1 MFKNARS
8 ANSHSPFPVSLQ
20 RRQPFFTFFP
30 FYRFLSTAP
39 ALFLPFSLF
48 TVSFQRRQPFLPFS
62 LFTVSFQQRQPFFYL
77 FPFLPFPFNGASP
90 FLPFYPFTFLPLNIF
105 HHFLQPVYCVRQILS
120 EAVVCEQI
128 MVVSGREGRVEGCV
142 HFFDILRDGI
152 FYIVLLPI
160 HGRMFIH
167 APFLMEK
174 AERLFHAVFRYLLR
188 VFCAHDSLFFLVF
201 PCKITHNLSN
211 PFILPFVFILPRA
224 SFLL

>member
-1 MFKNARS
+1 MYKNARS
-8 ANSHSPFPVSLQ
+8 ANSLSPFPVSLQ
-20 RRQPFFTFFP
+20 R
-30 FYRFLSTAP
+30 
-39 ALFLPFSLF
+39 
-48 TVSFQRRQPFLPFS
+48 
-62 LFTVSFQQRQPFFYL
+62 RQPFFYL
-77 FPFLPFPFNGASP
+77 FPFLPFPFNGASL
-90 FLPFYPFTFLPLNIF
+90 FLPFDPFTFLPLNIF

-128 MVVSGREGRVEGCV
+128 MAVSGREGRVEGCV

-188 VFCAHDSLFFLVF
+188 VFCAHDSLLLNA
-201 PCKITHNLSN
+201 PCLK
-211 PFILPFVFILPRA
+211 FINCTFA
-224 SFLL
+224 SVV

>member
-8 ANSHSPFPVSLQ
+8 ANSLSPFPVSL
-20 RRQPFFTFFP
+20 
-30 FYRFLSTAP
+30 
-39 ALFLPFSLF
+39 
-48 TVSFQRRQPFLPFS
+48 QRRQPFLPFS
-62 LFTVSFQQRQPFFYL
+62 LFTVSFQRRQPFFYL
-77 FPFLPFPFNGASP
+77 FPFLPFPFNGASL

-188 VFCAHDSLFFLVF
+188 VFCAHDSLLLNAS
-201 PCKITHNLSN
+201 CLK
-211 PFILPFVFILPRA
+211 FINCTFA
-224 SFLL
+224 SVV

>member
-1 MFKNARS
+1 MREAQTAIPLFRFPFNGA
-8 ANSHSPFPVSLQ
+8 SPFLPFSFLPFPFNGAS
-20 RRQPFFTFFP
+20 PFFTFFP
-30 FYRFLSTAP
+30 FYRFPSTAP
-39 ALFLPFSLF
+39 ALFLPF
-48 TVSFQRRQPFLPFS
+48 P

-77 FPFLPFPFNGASP
+77 FTL
-90 FLPFYPFTFLPLNIF
+90 LPLNIF

-128 MVVSGREGRVEGCV
+128 MAVSGREGRVEGCV

-188 VFCAHDSLFFLVF
+188 VFCAHDSLLLNAS
-201 PCKITHNLSN
+201 CLK
-211 PFILPFVFILPRA
+211 FINCTFA
-224 SFLL
+224 SVV

>member
-8 ANSHSPFPVSLQ
+8 ANSLSPFPISLQ
-20 RRQPFFTFFP
+20 RRQPFFYLFTFLPFPFNSASPFFTFFP

-39 ALFLPFSLF
+39 ALF
-48 TVSFQRRQPFLPFS
+48 
-62 LFTVSFQQRQPFFYL
+62 YL
-77 FPFLPFPFNGASP
+77 FPFLPFPFNGASL

-188 VFCAHDSLFFLVF
+188 VFCAHDSLLLNAS
-201 PCKITHNLSN
+201 CLK
-211 PFILPFVFILPRA
+211 FINCTFA
-224 SFLL
+224 SVV

>member
-8 ANSHSPFPVSLQ
+8 ANSLSPFPVSLQ

-30 FYRFLSTAP
+30 FYCFPSTAPAFFTFFPFYRFLSTAP
-39 ALFLPFSLF
+39 ALFLP
-48 TVSFQRRQPFLPFS
+48 V
-62 LFTVSFQQRQPFFYL
+62 
-77 FPFLPFPFNGASP
+77 
-90 FLPFYPFTFLPLNIF
+90 YPFTFLPLNIF

-188 VFCAHDSLFFLVF
+188 VFCAHDSLLLNAS
-201 PCKITHNLSN
+201 CLK
-211 PFILPFVFILPRA
+211 FINCTFA
-224 SFLL
+224 SVV

>member
-8 ANSHSPFPVSLQ
+8 ANSLSPF
-20 RRQPFFTFFP
+20 
-30 FYRFLSTAP
+30 
-39 ALFLPFSLF
+39 
-48 TVSFQRRQPFLPFS
+48 
-62 LFTVSFQQRQPFFYL
+62 
-77 FPFLPFPFNGASP
+77 PFPFNGASP
-90 FLPFYPFTFLPLNIF
+90 FFTFLPFYLFTFKAPFLPLNIF

-128 MVVSGREGRVEGCV
+128 MTVSGREGRVEGCV
-142 HFFDILRDGI
+142 HFFDILRDCI

-188 VFCAHDSLFFLVF
+188 VFCAHDSLLLNAY
-201 PCKITHNLSN
+201 CLK
-211 PFILPFVFILPRA
+211 FINCTFA
-224 SFLL
+224 SVV

>member
-8 ANSHSPFPVSLQ
+8 ANSLSPFPVSLQ
-20 RRQPFFTFFP
+20 R
-30 FYRFLSTAP
+30 
-39 ALFLPFSLF
+39 
-48 TVSFQRRQPFLPFS
+48 
-62 LFTVSFQQRQPFFYL
+62 RQPFFYL

-90 FLPFYPFTFLPLNIF
+90 FFTFFPFYRFPSTAPALFLPFYPFTFLPLNIF

-128 MVVSGREGRVEGCV
+128 MAVSGREGRVEGCV

-188 VFCAHDSLFFLVF
+188 VFCAHDSLLLNAS
-201 PCKITHNLSN
+201 CLK
-211 PFILPFVFILPRA
+211 FINCTFA
-224 SFLL
+224 SVV

>member
-8 ANSHSPFPVSLQ
+8 ANSLSPFPVSL
-20 RRQPFFTFFP
+20 
-30 FYRFLSTAP
+30 
-39 ALFLPFSLF
+39 
-48 TVSFQRRQPFLPFS
+48 QRRQPFLPFS

-90 FLPFYPFTFLPLNIF
+90 FLPFYLFTLLPLNIF

-160 HGRMFIH
+160 YGRMFIH

-188 VFCAHDSLFFLVF
+188 VFCVHDSLIFLVF

>member
-1 MFKNARS
+1 MREAQT
-8 ANSHSPFPVSLQ
+8 AFPLF
-20 RRQPFFTFFP
+20 RFP
-30 FYRFLSTAP
+30 FNGAS
-39 ALFLPFSLF
+39 LFLPFS
-48 TVSFQRRQPFLPFS
+48 
-62 LFTVSFQQRQPFFYL
+62 
-77 FPFLPFPFNGASP
+77 FLPFPFNCASP
-90 FLPFYPFTFLPLNIF
+90 FLPLNIF

-128 MVVSGREGRVEGCV
+128 MAVSGREGRVEGCV

>member
-8 ANSHSPFPVSLQ
+8 ANSLSPFPVSLQ
-20 RRQPFFTFFP
+20 RRQPFFTFLP

-39 ALFLPFSLF
+39 ALFYLFFPFYRILSTAPAL
-48 TVSFQRRQPFLPFS
+48 FLPFFS
-62 LFTVSFQQRQPFFYL
+62 
-77 FPFLPFPFNGASP
+77 
-90 FLPFYPFTFLPLNIF
+90 FTFLPLNIF

-128 MVVSGREGRVEGCV
+128 MAVSGREGRVEGCV

-188 VFCAHDSLFFLVF
+188 VFCAHDSLLLNAS
-201 PCKITHNLSN
+201 CLK
-211 PFILPFVFILPRA
+211 FINCTFA
-224 SFLL
+224 SVV

>member
-1 MFKNARS
+1 MREAQTAFPLFRF
-8 ANSHSPFPVSLQ
+8 PFNGASLFLPFSLFTVSLQ
-20 RRQPFFTFFP
+20 RRQPFFSLFP

-48 TVSFQRRQPFLPFS
+48 TVSLQR
-62 LFTVSFQQRQPFFYL
+62 RQPFFYL

-188 VFCAHDSLFFLVF
+188 VFCAHDSLLLNAS
-201 PCKITHNLSN
+201 CLK
-211 PFILPFVFILPRA
+211 FINCTFA
-224 SFLL
+224 SVV

>member
-8 ANSHSPFPVSLQ
+8 ANSLSPFPVSLQ

-39 ALFLPFSLF
+39 A
-48 TVSFQRRQPFLPFS
+48 
-62 LFTVSFQQRQPFFYL
+62 FFYL
-77 FPFLPFPFNGASP
+77 FPFLPFPFNSASP
-90 FLPFYPFTFLPLNIF
+90 FFTCLPFYPFTFLPLNIF

-128 MVVSGREGRVEGCV
+128 MAVSGREGRVEGCV
-142 HFFDILRDGI
+142 HFFNILRDGI

-188 VFCAHDSLFFLVF
+188 VFCAHDSLLLNAS
-201 PCKITHNLSN
+201 CLK
-211 PFILPFVFILPRA
+211 FINCTFA
-224 SFLL
+224 SVV

>member
-8 ANSHSPFPVSLQ
+8 ANSLSPFPVSLQ
-20 RRQPFFTFFP
+20 RRQP
-30 FYRFLSTAP
+30 
-39 ALFLPFSLF
+39 FLPFSLF
-48 TVSFQRRQPFLPFS
+48 TVSFQRRQPF
-62 LFTVSFQQRQPFFYL
+62 
-77 FPFLPFPFNGASP
+77 
-90 FLPFYPFTFLPLNIF
+90 FYPFPFLPLNIF

-188 VFCAHDSLFFLVF
+188 VFCAHDSLLLNAS
-201 PCKITHNLSN
+201 CLK
-211 PFILPFVFILPRA
+211 FINCTFA
-224 SFLL
+224 SVV

>member
-8 ANSHSPFPVSLQ
+8 VNSHSPFPVSLQ

-39 ALFLPFSLF
+39 A
-48 TVSFQRRQPFLPFS
+48 
-62 LFTVSFQQRQPFFYL
+62 FFYL

-90 FLPFYPFTFLPLNIF
+90 FFTFLPFYPFTFLPLNIF

-128 MVVSGREGRVEGCV
+128 MAVSGREGRVEGCV

-188 VFCAHDSLFFLVF
+188 VFCAHDSLLLNAS
-201 PCKITHNLSN
+201 CLK
-211 PFILPFVFILPRA
+211 FINCTFA
-224 SFLL
+224 SVV

>member
-1 MFKNARS
+1 MREAQTAFPLFRF
-8 ANSHSPFPVSLQ
+8 PFNGASLFYLFPFLSFPFNGAS
-20 RRQPFFTFFP
+20 PFFTFFP

-39 ALFLPFSLF
+39 ALFLPF
-48 TVSFQRRQPFLPFS
+48 
-62 LFTVSFQQRQPFFYL
+62 
-77 FPFLPFPFNGASP
+77 PFLPFPFNGASL

-188 VFCAHDSLFFLVF
+188 VFCAHDSLLLNAS
-201 PCKITHNLSN
+201 CLK
-211 PFILPFVFILPRA
+211 FINCTFA
-224 SFLL
+224 SVV

>member
-8 ANSHSPFPVSLQ
+8 ANSLSPFPVSLQ

-48 TVSFQRRQPFLPFS
+48 TVSFQRRQPF
-62 LFTVSFQQRQPFFYL
+62 FT
-77 FPFLPFPFNGASP
+77 

>member
-1 MFKNARS
+1 MREAQTAFPLFRFPFNS
-8 ANSHSPFPVSLQ
+8 AS
-20 RRQPFFTFFP
+20 PFFTFFP

-39 ALFLPFSLF
+39 AL
-48 TVSFQRRQPFLPFS
+48 
-62 LFTVSFQQRQPFFYL
+62 
-77 FPFLPFPFNGASP
+77 

-105 HHFLQPVYCVRQILS
+105 HHFLQPVYCVMQILC

-188 VFCAHDSLFFLVF
+188 VFCAHDSLLLNAS
-201 PCKITHNLSN
+201 CLK
-211 PFILPFVFILPRA
+211 FINCTFA
-224 SFLL
+224 SVV

>member
-1 MFKNARS
+1 MREAQT
-8 ANSHSPFPVSLQ
+8 AFPLF
-20 RRQPFFTFFP
+20 RFP
-30 FYRFLSTAP
+30 FNGASL
-39 ALFLPFSLF
+39 LLPFYLF
-48 TVSFQRRQPFLPFS
+48 TVSFQRRQPF
-62 LFTVSFQQRQPFFYL
+62 FYL
-77 FPFLPFPFNGASP
+77 FTL
-90 FLPFYPFTFLPLNIF
+90 LPLNIF

-128 MVVSGREGRVEGCV
+128 MAVSGREGRVEGCV

-188 VFCAHDSLFFLVF
+188 VFCAHDSLLLNAS
-201 PCKITHNLSN
+201 CLK
-211 PFILPFVFILPRA
+211 FINCTFA
-224 SFLL
+224 SVV

>member
-1 MFKNARS
+1 MREAQTAFPLFRFPFNS
-8 ANSHSPFPVSLQ
+8 AS
-20 RRQPFFTFFP
+20 PFFTFFP

-48 TVSFQRRQPFLPFS
+48 TVSLQRRQPFLPFS
-62 LFTVSFQQRQPFFYL
+62 LFTVSFQRRQPFFT
-77 FPFLPFPFNGASP
+77 

-188 VFCAHDSLFFLVF
+188 VFCAHDSLLLNAS
-201 PCKITHNLSN
+201 CLK
-211 PFILPFVFILPRA
+211 FINCTFA
-224 SFLL
+224 SVV

>member
-8 ANSHSPFPVSLQ
+8 ANSLSPFPVSLQ
-20 RRQPFFTFFP
+20 RRQPFFTFLP

-39 ALFLPFSLF
+39 ALFLPF
-48 TVSFQRRQPFLPFS
+48 FS
-62 LFTVSFQQRQPFFYL
+62 
-77 FPFLPFPFNGASP
+77 
-90 FLPFYPFTFLPLNIF
+90 FTFLPLNIF

-128 MVVSGREGRVEGCV
+128 MAVSGREGRVEGCV

>member
-8 ANSHSPFPVSLQ
+8 ANSLSPFPVSL
-20 RRQPFFTFFP
+20 
-30 FYRFLSTAP
+30 
-39 ALFLPFSLF
+39 
-48 TVSFQRRQPFLPFS
+48 QRRQPFLPFS

-188 VFCAHDSLFFLVF
+188 VFCAHDSLLLNAS
-201 PCKITHNLSN
+201 CLK
-211 PFILPFVFILPRA
+211 FIN
-224 SFLL
+224 

>member
-8 ANSHSPFPVSLQ
+8 ANSLSPFPVSLQ
-20 RRQPFFTFFP
+20 RRQP
-30 FYRFLSTAP
+30 
-39 ALFLPFSLF
+39 FLPFSLF
-48 TVSFQRRQPFLPFS
+48 TVSFQRRQPF
-62 LFTVSFQQRQPFFYL
+62 
-77 FPFLPFPFNGASP
+77 
-90 FLPFYPFTFLPLNIF
+90 FYPFTFLPLNIF

-142 HFFDILRDGI
+142 HFFEILRDGI

-188 VFCAHDSLFFLVF
+188 VFCAHDSLLLNAS
-201 PCKITHNLSN
+201 CLK
-211 PFILPFVFILPRA
+211 FINCTFA
-224 SFLL
+224 SVV

>member
-8 ANSHSPFPVSLQ
+8 ANSLSPFPVSLQ

-39 ALFLPFSLF
+39 AFFTFSPFYRFLSTAPAL
-48 TVSFQRRQPFLPFS
+48 
-62 LFTVSFQQRQPFFYL
+62 
-77 FPFLPFPFNGASP
+77 

-128 MVVSGREGRVEGCV
+128 MVVSGREGRVEGCI
-142 HFFDILRDGI
+142 HFFDILRDCI

-160 HGRMFIH
+160 HSRMFIH

>member
-1 MFKNARS
+1 MREAQT
-8 ANSHSPFPVSLQ
+8 AFPLS
-20 RRQPFFTFFP
+20 RFP
-30 FYRFLSTAP
+30 STAP
-39 ALFLPFSLF
+39 AFFYLFPFLPFPFNGASPFLPFSLF
-48 TVSFQRRQPFLPFS
+48 TVSFQRRQPFFTFS
-62 LFTVSFQQRQPFFYL
+62 LFTVSFQRRQPF
-77 FPFLPFPFNGASP
+77 

-188 VFCAHDSLFFLVF
+188 VFCAHDSLLFLVF

>member
-1 MFKNARS
+1 MREAQT
-8 ANSHSPFPVSLQ
+8 AFPLF
-20 RRQPFFTFFP
+20 RFP
-30 FYRFLSTAP
+30 FNGASP
-39 ALFLPFSLF
+39 FLPFSLF
-48 TVSFQRRQPFLPFS
+48 TVSFQRRQPF
-62 LFTVSFQQRQPFFYL
+62 FYL
-77 FPFLPFPFNGASP
+77 FTFLPFPFNSASP

-128 MVVSGREGRVEGCV
+128 MAVSGREGRVEGCV

-188 VFCAHDSLFFLVF
+188 VFCAHDSLLLNAS
-201 PCKITHNLSN
+201 CLK
-211 PFILPFVFILPRA
+211 FINCTFA
-224 SFLL
+224 SVV

>member
-8 ANSHSPFPVSLQ
+8 ANSLSPFPVSLQ
-20 RRQPFFTFFP
+20 RRQPFFPFF
-30 FYRFLSTAP
+30 
-39 ALFLPFSLF
+39 LF
-48 TVSFQRRQPFLPFS
+48 TVSFQR
-62 LFTVSFQQRQPFFYL
+62 RQPFFYL

-128 MVVSGREGRVEGCV
+128 MAVSGREGRVEGCV

-188 VFCAHDSLFFLVF
+188 VFCAHDSLLLNAS
-201 PCKITHNLSN
+201 CLK
-211 PFILPFVFILPRA
+211 FINCTFA
-224 SFLL
+224 SVV

>member
-8 ANSHSPFPVSLQ
+8 ANSLSPFPVSLQ
-20 RRQPFFTFFP
+20 RRQPFFLP

-48 TVSFQRRQPFLPFS
+48 TVSFQRRQPF
-62 LFTVSFQQRQPFFYL
+62 FT
-77 FPFLPFPFNGASP
+77 

-188 VFCAHDSLFFLVF
+188 VFCAHDSLLLNAS
-201 PCKITHNLSN
+201 CLK
-211 PFILPFVFILPRA
+211 FINCTFA
-224 SFLL
+224 SVV

>member
-8 ANSHSPFPVSLQ
+8 ANSLSPFPVSLQ
-20 RRQPFFTFFP
+20 R
-30 FYRFLSTAP
+30 
-39 ALFLPFSLF
+39 
-48 TVSFQRRQPFLPFS
+48 
-62 LFTVSFQQRQPFFYL
+62 RQPFFYL

-90 FLPFYPFTFLPLNIF
+90 FFTLFPFYRFLSTAPALFLPFYPFTFLPLNIF

-128 MVVSGREGRVEGCV
+128 MAVSGREGRVEGCV

-188 VFCAHDSLFFLVF
+188 VFCAHDSLLLNAS
-201 PCKITHNLSN
+201 CLK
-211 PFILPFVFILPRA
+211 FINCTFA
-224 SFLL
+224 SVV

>member
-1 MFKNARS
+1 MREAQTAIPLFRFPFNGAS
-8 ANSHSPFPVSLQ
+8 LFYLFPFLPFPFNSAS
-20 RRQPFFTFFP
+20 PFFTFFP
-30 FYRFLSTAP
+30 FYRFLSTAPAFFNFFPFYPFLSTAP

-48 TVSFQRRQPFLPFS
+48 TVSFQRRQPF
-62 LFTVSFQQRQPFFYL
+62 FT
-77 FPFLPFPFNGASP
+77 

-128 MVVSGREGRVEGCV
+128 MAVSGREGRVEGCV

-188 VFCAHDSLFFLVF
+188 VFCAHDSLLLNAS
-201 PCKITHNLSN
+201 CLK
-211 PFILPFVFILPRA
+211 FINCTFA
-224 SFLL
+224 SVV

>member
-8 ANSHSPFPVSLQ
+8 ANSLSPFPVSL
-20 RRQPFFTFFP
+20 
-30 FYRFLSTAP
+30 
-39 ALFLPFSLF
+39 
-48 TVSFQRRQPFLPFS
+48 QRRQPFLPFS

-128 MVVSGREGRVEGCV
+128 MAVSGREGRVEGCV

-188 VFCAHDSLFFLVF
+188 VFCAHDSLLLNAS
-201 PCKITHNLSN
+201 CLK
-211 PFILPFVFILPRA
+211 FINCTFA
-224 SFLL
+224 SVV

>member
-1 MFKNARS
+1 MREAQTAIPLFR
-8 ANSHSPFPVSLQ
+8 
-20 RRQPFFTFFP
+20 FP
-30 FYRFLSTAP
+30 FNGAS
-39 ALFLPFSLF
+39 
-48 TVSFQRRQPFLPFS
+48 PFLPFS
-62 LFTVSFQQRQPFFYL
+62 
-77 FPFLPFPFNGASP
+77 FLPFPFNGASP
-90 FLPFYPFTFLPLNIF
+90 FFTFFPFYPFTFLPLNIF

-128 MVVSGREGRVEGCV
+128 MAVSGREGRVEGCV

-188 VFCAHDSLFFLVF
+188 VFCAHDSLLLNAS
-201 PCKITHNLSN
+201 CLK
-211 PFILPFVFILPRA
+211 FINCTFA
-224 SFLL
+224 SVV

>member
-8 ANSHSPFPVSLQ
+8 ANSLSPFPVSLQ
-20 RRQPFFTFFP
+20 RRQPFLPFSLFTVSFQRRQPFFYLFPFLPFPFNSASPFFTFFP

-39 ALFLPFSLF
+39 AL
-48 TVSFQRRQPFLPFS
+48 
-62 LFTVSFQQRQPFFYL
+62 
-77 FPFLPFPFNGASP
+77 

-128 MVVSGREGRVEGCV
+128 MAVSGREGRVEGCV

-188 VFCAHDSLFFLVF
+188 VFCAHDSLLLNAS
-201 PCKITHNLSN
+201 CLK
-211 PFILPFVFILPRA
+211 FINCTFA
-224 SFLL
+224 SVV

>member
-8 ANSHSPFPVSLQ
+8 ANSLPLFRFPFNGASL
-20 RRQPFFTFFP
+20 FYLFP
-30 FYRFLSTAP
+30 FYRFLSTAQ
-39 ALFLPFSLF
+39 AL
-48 TVSFQRRQPFLPFS
+48 
-62 LFTVSFQQRQPFFYL
+62 
-77 FPFLPFPFNGASP
+77 

-128 MVVSGREGRVEGCV
+128 MAVSGREGRVEGCV

-188 VFCAHDSLFFLVF
+188 VFCAHDS
-201 PCKITHNLSN
+201 
-211 PFILPFVFILPRA
+211 
-224 SFLL
+224 FLLNASCLKFINCTFASVV

>member
-8 ANSHSPFPVSLQ
+8 ANSLSPFPVSLQ
-20 RRQPFFTFFP
+20 R
-30 FYRFLSTAP
+30 
-39 ALFLPFSLF
+39 
-48 TVSFQRRQPFLPFS
+48 
-62 LFTVSFQQRQPFFYL
+62 RQPFFYL

-90 FLPFYPFTFLPLNIF
+90 FFPFFPFYRFLSTAPALFLPFYPFTFLPLNIF

-128 MVVSGREGRVEGCV
+128 MVVSGRKGRVEGCV

>member
-20 RRQPFFTFFP
+20 RRQPFFTFFLFTVSFQRRQPFFYLFPFLPFPFNSASPFFTFSP

-48 TVSFQRRQPFLPFS
+48 TVSFQRRQPF
-62 LFTVSFQQRQPFFYL
+62 FT
-77 FPFLPFPFNGASP
+77 

-128 MVVSGREGRVEGCV
+128 MAVSGREGRVEGCV

-188 VFCAHDSLFFLVF
+188 VFCAHDSLLLNAS
-201 PCKITHNLSN
+201 CLK
-211 PFILPFVFILPRA
+211 FINCTFA
-224 SFLL
+224 SVV